1 MNKEDYNMSKTKDWI
16 VDTVNTKLDE
26 IKDKLVN
33 NEMSLDDAASKIE
46 KIDNLDLVCDST
58 DYDEL
63 AYLLKFGD

>member
-1 MNKEDYNMSKTKDWI
+1 MSKTKDWI
-16 VDTVNTKLDE
+16 IDTVNKKLDD

-46 KIDNLDLVCDST
+46 KIDNLGLVCDST

-63 AYLLKFGD
+63 AYFLKNGD